1 MGFWGCGLERLR
13 RRRGSWGGRARLGR
27 PPEITGTRRGRCAR
41 GRRIWQAGS
50 TVQRQRALAEAGA
63 DRRARGLSE
72 SDARAVSWE
81 AGRRARLVSGGG
93 DACSRAERR
102 TVVLTHGRRAS
113 VGEGVLVWAL
123 GDAMEQVGA
132 GRGERAGPREGEGGV
147 GRTGLCRGRGL
158 DWAAGSSWVGSGLG
172 LGLSFPSFG
181 FSFYFL
187 FFSIPNSN
195 HTQLKVCTSMN
206 AQQIFKPRQI
216 LITCETKLN

>member
-1 MGFWGCGLERLR
+1 MLN
-13 RRRGSWGGRARLGR
+13 RGRAVILGGRARLGR

-50 TVQRQRALAEAGA
+50 TVQRQRALAEAAEAGA

-102 TVVLTHGRRAS
+102 AVMLAHGPRAS

-123 GDAMEQVGA
+123 GDALEQVGA
-132 GRGERAGPREGEGGV
+132 GRGERAGPREIGL
-147 GRTGLCRGRGL
+147 GRWRAMR
-158 DWAAGSSWVGSGLG
+158 GSGG
-172 LGLSFPSFG
+172 EAGRAG
-181 FSFYFL
+181 
-187 FFSIPNSN
+187 
-195 HTQLKVCTSMN
+195 
-206 AQQIFKPRQI
+206 
-216 LITCETKLN
+216 